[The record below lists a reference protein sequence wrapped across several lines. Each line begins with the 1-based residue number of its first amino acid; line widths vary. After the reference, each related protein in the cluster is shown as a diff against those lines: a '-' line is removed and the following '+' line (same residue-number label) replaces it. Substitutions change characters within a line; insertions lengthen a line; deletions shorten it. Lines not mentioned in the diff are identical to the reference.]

1 MPAAALAPV
10 PDLDGR
16 RWCRHCSATLPLASF
31 PAGRRRYI
39 CRKHVWQCVTK
50 PSKTRCLQDP
60 RKNRLWLLWKR
71 CWTDARTVFK
81 QARVGIVQGDI
92 DALLQDL
99 DLELDAGGGPDR
111 LLDQLSILPVD
122 PTRLLCRAN
131 AVVVEKAARKQL
143 VQACREGGAE
153 RYALELAGLS
163 MIGEDDR

>member
-1 MPAAALAPV
+1 M
-10 PDLDGR
+10 
-16 RWCRHCSATLPLASF
+16 C
-31 PAGRRRYI
+31 
-39 CRKHVWQCVTK
+39 
-50 PSKTRCLQDP
+50 
-60 RKNRLWLLWKR
+60 NRLWLLWKR
-71 CWTDARTVFK
+71 CWTDARTVFQ

-92 DALLQDL
+92 DALLQDP
-99 DLELDAGGGPDR
+99 ELDAGGGPDR

-143 VQACREGGAE
+143 VQACHEGGAE